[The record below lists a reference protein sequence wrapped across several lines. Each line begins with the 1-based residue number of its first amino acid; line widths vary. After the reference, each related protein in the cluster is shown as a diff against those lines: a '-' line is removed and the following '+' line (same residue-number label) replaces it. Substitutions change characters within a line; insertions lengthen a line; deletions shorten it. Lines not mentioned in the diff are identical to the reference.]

1 MQWVIAILVAL
12 LYVHLFNAIAPLY
25 FASDST
31 LTLSQLWRHVIPP
44 LGIQITL

>member
-1 MQWVIAILVAL
+1 MQWVIGLLVLL

-25 FASDST
+25 FASEST
-31 LTLSQLWRHVIPP
+31 LTLGDLWRHVVPP

>member
-1 MQWVIAILVAL
+1 MQGVVGILVVL

-25 FASDST
+25 FASGST
-31 LTLSQLWRHVIPP
+31 LTLGQLWRHVVPP

>member
-1 MQWVIAILVAL
+1 MQWVIGILVTL

-25 FASDST
+25 FESGST
-31 LTLSQLWRHVIPP
+31 LTLGQLWQHIVPP

>member
-31 LTLSQLWRHVIPP
+31 LTLGQLWRQVVPP

>member
-1 MQWVIAILVAL
+1 MQWVVGILVVL

-25 FASDST
+25 FDSGST
-31 LTLSQLWRHVIPP
+31 LTLGQLWRHVVPP